1 MYFTHQC
8 SPREEEMTG
17 KFRTSTFQKFAALCV
32 KLQCL
37 YSQAVL
43 ESEKNGM
50 PLYPVCIYV
59 HIFYM

>member
-8 SPREEEMTG
+8 NPSEEEMTG
-17 KFRTSTFQKFAALCV
+17 KFTTLTFYKYVALDI

-43 ESEKNGM
+43 ESEKTGM
-50 PLYPVCIYV
+50 PV
-59 HIFYM
+59 

>member
-17 KFRTSTFQKFAALCV
+17 KFKTLTFQKYAALGI

-37 YSQAVL
+37 YSEAVL
-43 ESEKNGM
+43 ESEKTDM
-50 PLYPVCIYV
+50 PV
-59 HIFYM
+59 

>member
-17 KFRTSTFQKFAALCV
+17 KFRTLTFQKYGPLCV

-43 ESEKNGM
+43 VSEKTDM
-50 PLYPVCIYV
+50 PV
-59 HIFYM
+59 